1 MTQTIYAI
9 IDLIEQFFT
18 DKETKDRET
27 HKRTVKQTHIELEK
41 KGRDGSKKKAHLR
54 YEDENINYNYN
65 LLKQNNHLSSM
76 FVKTFSRCR

>member
-18 DKETKDRET
+18 DKDTKDRET
-27 HKRTVKQTHIELEK
+27 HKRTPDSQTDTHRARK

-54 YEDENINYNYN
+54 YEDENIN
-65 LLKQNNHLSSM
+65 
-76 FVKTFSRCR
+76 